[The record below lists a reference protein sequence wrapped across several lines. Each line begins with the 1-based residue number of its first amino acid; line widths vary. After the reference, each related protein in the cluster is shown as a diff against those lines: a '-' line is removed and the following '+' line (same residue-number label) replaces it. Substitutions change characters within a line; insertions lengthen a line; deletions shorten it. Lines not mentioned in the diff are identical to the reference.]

1 MADPDLVLLYQ
12 QVLQLAEELLRP
24 QGMLLV
30 KAFQGAPLG
39 ELRNAFRNSFAKV
52 KLCKPK
58 SSRAESVEIFLLG
71 MGKKQNN

>member
-1 MADPDLVLLYQ
+1 
-12 QVLQLAEELLRP
+12 
-24 QGMLLV
+24 MLLV
-30 KAFQGAPLG
+30 KAFQGAPLDG
-39 ELRNAFRNSFAKV
+39 LRSAFRDTFAKV